1 MTLRPNRF
9 NRWVLPA
16 FALAIAGGLLVVG
29 YQILVHPAPGET
41 WLDSAGGV
49 FAIALAVAALI
60 VVAVVASKAYIR
72 VDDSNITFGPSLTA
86 SAARRN
92 SVSRREVAR
101 IRATRS
107 PMTRIT
113 LFLRSDGST
122 LTSASG
128 YFWGRDALQRLADYL
143 GVPFEW

>member
-1 MTLRPNRF
+1 VTLRPSRF

-16 FALAIAGGLLVVG
+16 IALAIAGGLLVGG
-29 YQILVHPAPGET
+29 YEMLVHPAPGET
-41 WLDSAGGV
+41 WLDSLGGV
-49 FAIALAVAALI
+49 VAIALAVAALI
-60 VVAVVASKAYIR
+60 VVAVVTSKAYIR
-72 VDDSNITFGPSLTA
+72 VDDSTITFGPPLTA

-92 SVSRREVAR
+92 SFSRREVAR

-122 LTSASG
+122 LTSTSG
-128 YFWGRDALQRLADYL
+128 YFWGQDGLQKLADYL

>member
-1 MTLRPNRF
+1 VTLRPSRF
-9 NRWVLPA
+9 NRRVLPA
-16 FALAIAGGLLVVG
+16 IALAIAGGLLVGG
-29 YQILVHPAPGET
+29 YEMLVHPAPGET
-41 WLDSAGGV
+41 WLDSLGGV
-49 FAIALAVAALI
+49 VAIALAVAALI
-60 VVAVVASKAYIR
+60 VVAVVTSKAYIR
-72 VDDSNITFGPSLTA
+72 VDDSTITFGPSLTA

-92 SVSRREVAR
+92 SFSRREVAR

-122 LTSASG
+122 LTSGSG
-128 YFWGRDALQRLADYL
+128 YFWGQDGLQRLADYL